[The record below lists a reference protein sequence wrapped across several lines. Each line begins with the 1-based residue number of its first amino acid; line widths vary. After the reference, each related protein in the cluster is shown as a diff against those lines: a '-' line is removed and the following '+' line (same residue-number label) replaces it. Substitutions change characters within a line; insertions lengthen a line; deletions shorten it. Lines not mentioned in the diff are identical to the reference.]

1 MLEAYPLITTIVA
14 SVVLAFLLGF
24 IANRLRLPAI
34 LGYLVAGMLLGPN
47 TPGFIA
53 NINLAEQLAEIGIIL
68 LMFGV
73 GLHFSTKDLMRVHR
87 IAIPGALAQMV
98 LTTIIC
104 LVVAMLLNHSFIES
118 MVFGITLSV
127 ASTVVLLRAF
137 EQYRMNDDHV
147 AKIAVGWL
155 IVEDVVMVIILVLLP
170 VISNMLSKGTAIDVN
185 FILNS
190 IFEILLKICAFVIVM
205 MMFGKKVL
213 PTLLVAI
220 SKTKSRELMSLGTLA
235 IASGFAFI
243 AYTLFGASFALGAFM
258 AGLVL
263 NESEI
268 GKKSAEKSL
277 PLRDVFAVLFFVSA
291 GMLFD
296 PLVITK
302 EPLLVLTAF
311 ALVIFGK
318 GIVAYGIMR
327 LFRQSKCN
335 SLILAA
341 SLAQIGEFSFILG
354 ALALKLDIFSQTVYD
369 IVIASALIS
378 ITINPFLFKI
388 ALEKKPKKQPA
399 LS

>member
-170 VISNMLSKGTAIDVN
+170 VISNMLSKGTAIDIN

-190 IFEILLKICAFVIVM
+190 IFEILIKICAFVIVM